1 MVKVYI
7 NLRLMSI
14 RFFKFFFKCI
24 KMGGNMAER
33 LMGFAKKLKTLRELA
48 DMSQKELSERI
59 GISTVMISQYENGKK
74 MPARTTLNK
83 IAEVFGVTTSD
94 LLGEDPGDETSEEMI
109 IINRAAKKMTPEKR
123 RQLLEIAKSIFK
135 EEFNE

>member
-1 MVKVYI
+1 
-7 NLRLMSI
+7 
-14 RFFKFFFKCI
+14 
-24 KMGGNMAER
+24 
-33 LMGFAKKLKTLRELA
+33 MGFAKKLKTLRELA